1 MSNIK
6 ISNKKRVIEV
16 AALLFFQE
24 GYTYT
29 SMDEVVKKSGVSK
42 SNVYYHF
49 SSKEE
54 LLLAVIDYW
63 IDVYQSNIEEVMKQ
77 TDLSLSERMLTF
89 LEGLASSIEQRNYQ
103 GSCPFITFIM
113 QSPND
118 DLDVKEKINHF
129 FDDLTSICEHLI
141 QQGIETK
148 EFRKDINA
156 KETAQLFINN
166 LEGALFLAE
175 VKRDSSIITSTA
187 KDFLKLLI

>member
-63 IDVYQSNIEEVMKQ
+63 IDAYQSNIEEVMKQ